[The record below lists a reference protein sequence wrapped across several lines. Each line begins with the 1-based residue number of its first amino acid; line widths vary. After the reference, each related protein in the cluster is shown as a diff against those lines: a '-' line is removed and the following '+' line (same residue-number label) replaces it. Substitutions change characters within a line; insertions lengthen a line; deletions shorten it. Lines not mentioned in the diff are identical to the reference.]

1 MTQEMERYLS
11 GVKVWMFSMPGKA
24 KKGVL
29 MELRNHIMESA
40 AVMGGPTFEG
50 TVISNMDSPRKTAK
64 RYREIYGY
72 NLFFKII
79 FVLIA
84 IFLAI
89 WTVPVWEVINPSFS
103 TSFIFL
109 LLVIFLFYT
118 GSRAGKRMAL
128 TLSLSAIVT
137 RVLIVGLIA
146 AAAGE
151 HGVIQ
156 GGGVLMFLLS
166 SLLLIPIAY
175 FPARVVE
182 KWEEKKYWMAPVA
195 QPVETRPCPRCGLAN
210 PTNSKFCNECGS
222 RVL

>member
-1 MTQEMERYLS
+1 MTQEMDRYLN
-11 GVKVWMFSMPGKA
+11 GVKLWMFTTPRKA

-29 MELRNHIMESA
+29 LELGNHIMESA
-40 AVMGGPTFEG
+40 AAMGGPGFEG
-50 TVISNMDSPRKTAK
+50 AVISHMDSPRKTAK
-64 RYREIYGY
+64 RYKEIYGY

-79 FVLIA
+79 FVVIA

-89 WTVPVWEVINPSFS
+89 WTVPIWELVNPNFS

-109 LLVIFLFYT
+109 ILVIFLFYI

-128 TLSLSAIVT
+128 TLSISAIIT

-151 HGVIQ
+151 NGVIQ
-156 GGGVLMFLLS
+156 GGGVFMFLIS

-175 FPARVVE
+175 LPARVVE
-182 KWEEKKYWMAPVA
+182 KWEEKKYWPAPVA
-195 QPVETRPCPRCGLAN
+195 QSFETRPCPRCGLAN
-210 PTNSKFCNECGS
+210 PSSSKFCNECGS
-222 RVL
+222 RVW